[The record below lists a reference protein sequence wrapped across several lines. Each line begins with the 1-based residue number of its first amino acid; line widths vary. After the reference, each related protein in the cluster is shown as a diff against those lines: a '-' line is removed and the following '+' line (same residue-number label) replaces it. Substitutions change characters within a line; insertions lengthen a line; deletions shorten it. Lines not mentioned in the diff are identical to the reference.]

1 MTTLELSHVC
11 KRVTSPVERAIL
23 SDISLRIDPG
33 DFACIR
39 GKSGAGKSTLL
50 NILGLLDS
58 GFEGDYLLDG
68 RSVSEM
74 SVREFGEARAQIFGF
89 IFQSFHLF
97 PDRSVLENVL
107 LGNLYVASSPT
118 QRQQKALD
126 ALAFVGLEERAHQL
140 ASTLSGGEQQRIAIA
155 RTVAADHDII
165 IADEPTGNLDS
176 QSAQRVLALLQ
187 ELNKAG
193 KTIILV
199 THDDEVA
206 SLARTTITLS
216 DGHTVD
222 PWSPST
228 AIAPLTAQ
236 AVSRSSAQV
245 SGWQRISRTM
255 IDAYV
260 GKSARARRRLF
271 TCCTCVA
278 VAISTFLTCYM
289 ITASFQV
296 TDAFNTQANR
306 RVILYSPQG
315 TNVDVSPYI
324 DADALN
330 RVRAVAGVENVTVLS
345 TSGQVTVSS
354 EPSSPQS
361 VAPTQALIVG
371 ATLDEH
377 CEDIITFHPA
387 PVCHLE
393 PGEVLVGS
401 RLAHTLD
408 VGPASLHP
416 TVWVEGRKFVVAG
429 IIDDAEGISSLIDS
443 LMVSET
449 DASSFPASYVSA
461 IVRVRPGAAS
471 QVAHQAPFAWA
482 PATHES
488 IQVDAPPEPRTLRG
502 NVEDVVRHALTTT
515 SIVIDVL
522 TVVLVCGLALLQ
534 VRKRRWE
541 IGLRRAI
548 GTRSSDIA
556 VLLIGEILP
565 SSLIGGIVGVCV
577 GLMALNVVTLARE
590 WIPVFDMATIGAYV
604 AGSALVG
611 LIGAL
616 YPTIIACRIDP
627 IDALRSTE

>member
-58 GFEGDYLLDG
+58 SFEGDYLLDG

-345 TSGQVTVSS
+345 TRGQVTVSS

-515 SIVIDVL
+515 SIVIDEL

>member
-345 TSGQVTVSS
+345 TRGQVTVSS